1 MLVEEIEMLR
11 GQMQEITAREESM
24 LDGLASTLQDAEQR
38 LLTHVR
44 EIAERHNARR
54 LELIE
59 ELRALAAGFG
69 TPVPRGDHNHGH
81 SLDAVPAH
89 PQVTY
94 DASVVAMPMT
104 GSGASWREATRMI
117 ADDEDAG
124 IQELLRARAR

>member
-11 GQMQEITAREESM
+11 GQMQEITAREEAM
-24 LDGLASTLQDAEQR
+24 LDGLSSTLQDAEQR

-44 EIAERHNARR
+44 AIAERHNARR

-59 ELRALAAGFG
+59 ELRSLAAGFG
-69 TPVPRGDHNHGH
+69 SPATQGDRDP
-81 SLDAVPAH
+81 SLDAVTVH

-94 DASVVAMPMT
+94 EAGVVAMPMA

-117 ADDEDAG
+117 GEDEDTG
-124 IQELLRARAR
+124 IKALLRARAR

>member
-11 GQMQEITAREESM
+11 GQMQEITAREEAM
-24 LDGLASTLQDAEQR
+24 LDGLATTLQNAEQR

-69 TPVPRGDHNHGH
+69 APVPRAEGDHE
-81 SLDAVPAH
+81 LEAATAPA
-89 PQVTY
+89 QVTY
-94 DASVVAMPMT
+94 EQSVVAMPMA

-117 ADDEDAG
+117 ADDEDIGLKA
-124 IQELLRARAR
+124 LLRARRG

>member
-11 GQMQEITAREESM
+11 GQMQEITSREEAM

-44 EIAERHNARR
+44 EIAERHNTRR

-69 TPVPRGDHNHGH
+69 TPVPRGDTDHG
-81 SLDAVPAH
+81 LEAVTAH

-94 DASVVAMPMT
+94 DASVVAMPMA

-117 ADDEDAG
+117 GDDEDAG
-124 IQELLRARAR
+124 LRALLRARAR